1 MFLTY
6 QLSMV
11 GYWPSM
17 AVTRPIES
25 AFESGEAMA
34 EEEVAKL
41 IVGNDSGMCNVSFAG
56 DVPRMFSLIKNS
68 FCV

>member
-17 AVTRPIES
+17 AVTGHIES
-25 AFESGEAMA
+25 VFEFGEGASETA
-34 EEEVAKL
+34 TTSQEGSKRANFPILTEGGSDK
-41 IVGNDSGMCNVSFAG
+41 
-56 DVPRMFSLIKNS
+56 K
-68 FCV
+68 